1 MEGNFSH
8 SASFPN
14 CTAPPPHRI
23 SPLGS
28 VLPAA
33 REAVILHFSSSPG
46 GEHAARR
53 LLSRSHH
60 RRQNHRGVH
69 LYTAAKPPGPQ
80 TATNSP
86 LHRRTGPAY
95 AHAVRKTLSRPHCT
109 DRSGARKAMTCDRKR
124 KSARRLVAR
133 SRYGTKQAAPRPS
146 AAHTVQR
153 TPAGGCPPQFC
164 RAVCGFS
171 SKIRRI
177 FPALSDQTAEKEQ
190 TLFPAISSPA
200 DTPPESVLAFSDN
213 RNIPPCPRATSR
225 PAPPPRYPPRRLPAR
240 ADMRA
245 APASRVRAP

>member
-14 CTAPPPHRI
+14 CTAPRRTGSCNPPFQPQSR
-23 SPLGS
+23 
-28 VLPAA
+28 
-33 REAVILHFSSSPG
+33 RR
-46 GEHAARR
+46 ARR
-53 LLSRSHH
+53 APPPLQVSPPP
-60 RRQNHRGVH
+60 
-69 LYTAAKPPGPQ
+69 AKPPGRSSLHSCQATGPQ

-95 AHAVRKTLSRPHCT
+95 AHAVRKTLSRPHRT

-133 SRYGTKQAAPRPS
+133 SRYGTKQTAPRPS

-171 SKIRRI
+171 SEIRQI
-177 FPALSDQTAEKEQ
+177 LPVLSDQTAEKEQ
-190 TLFPAISSPA
+190 TLFPAISPPA
-200 DTPPESVLAFSDN
+200 DTPPESILAFSDN

-245 APASRVRAP
+245 APASRARAP